1 MEIKCDYCDGDGKVN
16 IKVFGNPENEEEAP
30 CPICEGNGTVDDGTY
45 AEPEPIPLCDN
56 ILSAYDP
63 ERGERLTGVS
73 LTDFRLAEAIT
84 QLESMVH
91 RQAHEIKLLQAQLA
105 EIIK

>member
-1 MEIKCDYCDGDGKVN
+1 MNESHLTPHIEPEDRMDY
-16 IKVFGNPENEEEAP
+16 
-30 CPICEGNGTVDDGTY
+30 
-45 AEPEPIPLCDN
+45 EPEPIPLCDN

-63 ERGERLTGVS
+63 ERDGAGARVTR
-73 LTDFRLAEAIT
+73 TDYALAEAIT

-105 EIIK
+105 ELTK

>member
-1 MEIKCDYCDGDGKVN
+1 MNESHLTPHIEPEDRMDY
-16 IKVFGNPENEEEAP
+16 
-30 CPICEGNGTVDDGTY
+30 
-45 AEPEPIPLCDN
+45 EPEPIPLCDN

-105 EIIK
+105 ELTK